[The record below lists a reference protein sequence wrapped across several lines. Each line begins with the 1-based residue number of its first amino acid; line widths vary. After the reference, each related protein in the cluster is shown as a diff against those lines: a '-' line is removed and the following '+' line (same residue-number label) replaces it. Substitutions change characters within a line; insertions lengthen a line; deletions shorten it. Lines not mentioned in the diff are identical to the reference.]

1 MFFGVLPVST
11 ILATVLCF
19 GLAKVAY
26 EAAMYLVTRRVIGW
40 AKALPE

>member
-1 MFFGVLPVST
+1 MFLGALPVSM
-11 ILATVLCF
+11 ILATVLSF

-26 EAAMYLVTRRVIGW
+26 EVVMYPVTRRVIGW